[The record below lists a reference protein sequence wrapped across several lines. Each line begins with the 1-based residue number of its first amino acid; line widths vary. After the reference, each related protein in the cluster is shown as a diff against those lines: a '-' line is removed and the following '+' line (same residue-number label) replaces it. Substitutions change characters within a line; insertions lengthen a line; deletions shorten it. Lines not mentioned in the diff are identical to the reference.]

1 MKRLIDNEKKVSKAT
16 IRKAVA
22 GAVILIILF
31 IISYKFHLPF
41 SDRVTTVI
49 KIGTVAGLIY
59 ILATF
64 RGDE

>member
-22 GAVILIILF
+22 TVILIILF
-31 IISYKFHLPF
+31 FISFKFHLPF
-41 SDRVTTVI
+41 SKKVTTVI

>member
-1 MKRLIDNEKKVSKAT
+1 MKRLIDNEKKVSTAT

-22 GAVILIILF
+22 AVILIILF

>member
-22 GAVILIILF
+22 AVILIILF
-31 IISYKFHLPF
+31 IISYKFNLPF

>member
-1 MKRLIDNEKKVSKAT
+1 MKRLIKKKKKVSKAT

-22 GAVILIILF
+22 AVILIILF

>member
-22 GAVILIILF
+22 AVILIILF
-31 IISYKFHLPF
+31 FISFKVSLPF
-41 SDRVTTVI
+41 SDNVNTFI
-49 KIGTVAGLIY
+49 KVGTVAGLIY

>member
-1 MKRLIDNEKKVSKAT
+1 MKRLIDNEKKESKAT

-22 GAVILIILF
+22 AVILIILF

>member
-1 MKRLIDNEKKVSKAT
+1 MKKLIEGDKRVSKAT
-16 IRKAVA
+16 IRKAVV
-22 GAVILIILF
+22 AVILIILF
-31 IISYKFHLPF
+31 FISFKIHLPF
-41 SDRVTTVI
+41 PDKVTTVI

>member
-16 IRKAVA
+16 TRKAVA
-22 GAVILIILF
+22 AVILIILF

>member
-22 GAVILIILF
+22 AVILIILF
-31 IISYKFHLPF
+31 FISFKFNLPF
-41 SDRVTTVI
+41 PDKITTVI

>member
-22 GAVILIILF
+22 AVILIILF

-41 SDRVTTVI
+41 SSRVTTVI

>member
-22 GAVILIILF
+22 TVILIILF
-31 IISYKFHLPF
+31 FISFKFHLPF
-41 SDRVTTVI
+41 PKKVTTVI

>member
-1 MKRLIDNEKKVSKAT
+1 MA
-16 IRKAVA
+16 
-22 GAVILIILF
+22 AVILIILF

-64 RGDE
+64 RVMNKNVIGFRSQITEGEKKNEI

>member
-1 MKRLIDNEKKVSKAT
+1 MKKLIEDDKRVSKAT

-22 GAVILIILF
+22 AVILIILF
-31 IISYKFHLPF
+31 FISFKVSLPF
-41 SDRVTTVI
+41 SDNVNTFI
-49 KIGTVAGLIY
+49 KVGTVAGLIY

>member
-22 GAVILIILF
+22 AVILIILF
-31 IISYKFHLPF
+31 IISYKFHLP
-41 SDRVTTVI
+41 VI